1 MMSAR
6 EYRPSLDKLLRL
18 CERNYGRLC
27 ALLSQAR
34 ERQGRR
40 RHYLWRHRDE
50 PLQLEIVILEQTP
63 YTERLKVRRLAPPLP
78 FVNAPELELRLY
90 HDARVAEVL
99 SGQQFLRLLP
109 RYPYPNRRML
119 QRDEKFQVNLFLAEL
134 LEQFAQHEW
143 QLVSLSE
150 EKGRS

>member
-1 MMSAR
+1 MSPR
-6 EYRPSLDKLLRL
+6 KYRPSLDKLLRL
-18 CERNYGRLC
+18 CERNYGHLC
-27 ALLSQAR
+27 TLLTQAR
-34 ERQGRR
+34 QSQGRHR
-40 RHYLWRHRDE
+40 RYRWRHRVE
-50 PLQLEIVILEQTP
+50 PVQLEIAILEQTP
-63 YTERLKVRRLAPPLP
+63 YTERLTLRRLAPPLP
-78 FVNAPELELRLY
+78 FVDAPKLELRLY